1 MKYTEFSH
9 LDKQTLKML
18 KKIRKG
24 LVNSRYEVKLLP
36 INTVIELMERV
47 IKESYSD
54 EMYEYVEVEPESIPI
69 GDGTFSLNT
78 NILRD
83 ELDGYFIIN
92 KSIIR
97 RKNIDLTDRYSA
109 AVIISSYKEQKARA
123 LVYKMIGHYSANW
136 WY

>member
-1 MKYTEFSH
+1 MKYVEYSH
-9 LDKQTLKML
+9 LDKQTLRML
-18 KKIRKG
+18 KKIKKG
-24 LVNSRYEVKLLP
+24 LENSCHVVNLLP
-36 INTVIELMERV
+36 INTVIELMDRV

-54 EMYEYVEVEPESIPI
+54 EMYKYVDVEPRFIPLDN
-69 GDGTFSLNT
+69 GNFSLET
-78 NILRD
+78 DILRD

-97 RKNIDLTDRYSA
+97 RKNIDLTNRYFA
-109 AVIISSYKEQKARA
+109 AVKISHYKEQKARS

>member
-1 MKYTEFSH
+1 MKYTEYSH

-24 LVNSRYEVKLLP
+24 LINSRYEVNLLP
-36 INTVIELMERV
+36 INTVIELMKRV

-54 EMYEYVEVEPESIPI
+54 EMYEYVDVEPRFIPV
-69 GDGTFSLNT
+69 GNGNFSLET
-78 NILRD
+78 EILRD
-83 ELDGYFIIN
+83 DLDGYFIIN

-97 RKNIDLTDRYSA
+97 RRNIDLTDRYSA
-109 AVIISSYKEQKARA
+109 AVKISHYKEQKARA